1 MKPTVL
7 APPEDV
13 NMQSVIVAIDAET
26 LERLRAAARS
36 EHATLAEVIRT
47 AVRIHLSAASRKQV

>member
-1 MKPTVL
+1 MKHAVL
-7 APPEDV
+7 GPPKDV
-13 NMQSVIVAIDAET
+13 STQSVIIAIDAET

-47 AVRIHLSAASRKQV
+47 AICIHLDAAPRKQA